1 MIKLIEASNYRCLK
15 YVNVGLEPFQ
25 VLVGPNASG
34 KTTFLDVVAFLGR
47 LVSEGLDTALQER
60 TQDFRD
66 LTWGREG
73 KKFELAI
80 EAIIPEAIHDKFP
93 ANGFEI
99 IRYEVAIG
107 IEVETQA
114 PAILGER
121 VLLREGTPKSKPQ
134 RSLFPEALEVPES
147 ILSKGQRSKGQPNT
161 KTIVSRAPEGKVNF
175 YTEFSG
181 RSGGGWIN
189 SFKLGV
195 RKSALGNLPE
205 DESKYPAS
213 TWLKILLAEGVQPF
227 VLNSLFIRKASPP
240 SHAKGFK
247 PDGSNLP
254 WIVHRLR
261 EKAPVRFRQ
270 WIAHLRTALGDI
282 EDVRTV
288 ERPDDKHRYLVI
300 KYDSGLQVPSWM
312 TSDGTLRLMALTLP
326 AYLSDFQ
333 GVYLIEE
340 PENGIHPRAVESVF
354 QSLSSVYGAQILL
367 ATHSPVVLATAKPK
381 DVLCFAK
388 TPAGITDI
396 VRGDEHPNLRNWQRE
411 TNLGELFAAGV
422 LG

>member
-15 YVNVGLEPFQ
+15 YVNVELEPFQ

-34 KTTFLDVVAFLGR
+34 KTTFLDVVAFLGQ
-47 LVSEGLDTALQER
+47 LVSEGLDYALRER

-66 LTWGREG
+66 LTWGRIGG
-73 KKFELAI
+73 KIELAL
-80 EAIIPEAIHDKFP
+80 EALIPESVRDKFP
-93 ANGFEI
+93 ANEFDG
-99 IRYEVAIG
+99 IRYEVLIG
-107 IEVETQA
+107 IDAETQS
-114 PAILGER
+114 P
-121 VLLREGTPKSKPQ
+121 
-134 RSLFPEALEVPES
+134 S
-147 ILSKGQRSKGQPNT
+147 ILAEQ
-161 KTIVSRAPEGKVNF
+161 VSLTEGKVLGQGMAPRRYFPEDVSLSGEFGEGKRRSKRIVTRTAEGKTNF
-175 YTEFSG
+175 YTESANKSG
-181 RSGGGWIN
+181 RNWVT
-189 SFKLGV
+189 FKLNL

-205 DESKYPAS
+205 DESKYPTA
-213 TWLKILLAEGVQPF
+213 TWLKLLLSEGVQTF

-254 WIVHRLR
+254 WIIHRLR
-261 EKAPVRFRQ
+261 EKDPPRFRQ
-270 WIAHLRTALGDI
+270 WLAHLRTALGDI
-282 EDVRTV
+282 EDVRTI
-288 ERPDDKHRYLVI
+288 ERADDRHRYLVI
-300 KYDSGLQVPSWM
+300 KYNSGLEVPSWM

-326 AYLSDFQ
+326 AYISDFQ

-388 TPAGITDI
+388 TAAGITDI
-396 VRGDEHPNLRNWQRE
+396 VRGDEHPSLRNWQQE